1 MGDLSLNDLL
11 RRAESLVE
19 DLIWYFQS
27 GMLKNGRPFEV
38 STNFD
43 LPFVALTS
51 KHLMSAILSQDKEL
65 KKIFFQSNGLLCI
78 TRINRMKKE
87 S

>member
-27 GMLKNGRPFEV
+27 GMLKNGRPIEV

-51 KHLMSAILSQDKEL
+51 KHLMSAILSQDKGL
-65 KKIFFQSNGLLCI
+65 KKIQYYFSPMVFYVSHGS
-78 TRINRMKKE
+78 TG
-87 S
+87 